1 MLGVDKLYLYLWA
14 PSDRHLSS
22 LAQLQPPAF
31 GLLRRVGTGMPLLA
45 VASHARHKWPRA
57 VRRGEPCSV
66 RKKLLTLLLAG
77 DAASSPR
84 ISGSSFIDVH
94 M

>member
-1 MLGVDKLYLYLWA
+1 MLHGGGPTPLGVG
-14 PSDRHLSS
+14 SHV
-22 LAQLQPPAF
+22 AF
-31 GLLRRVGTGMPLLA
+31 
-45 VASHARHKWPRA
+45 
-57 VRRGEPCSV
+57 E
-66 RKKLLTLLLAG
+66 KKLLTLLLAG